1 MLQPK
6 RMKFRK
12 FHRGKRRGVE
22 SRGTEVSFGE
32 FGLQATEVC
41 WMTARQIEA
50 ARRAMVRYVKR
61 GGKIWVR
68 IFPDMPVTA
77 RAAETRMGSGKGAVD
92 HWVAVVKPGRM
103 IFEIA
108 GVSEEAAREAMT
120 LAGAKL
126 PIKTQFV
133 VREELLAGSEE

>member
-6 RMKFRK
+6 RMKHRK
-12 FHRGKRRGVE
+12 FHRGKRGGVE
-22 SRGTEVSFGE
+22 TRGTEVSFGE
-32 FGLQATEVC
+32 YGLQALETT

-50 ARRAMVRYVKR
+50 ARRAMVRFIKR

-68 IFPDMPVTA
+68 IFPDHPVTQK
-77 RAAETRMGSGKGAVD
+77 AAETRMGGGKGAVD
-92 HWVAVVKPGRM
+92 HWVAVVRQGRM

-108 GVSEEAAREAMT
+108 GVTEETARDAMRLAAF
-120 LAGAKL
+120 KL

-133 VREELLAGSEE
+133 VREELLSGSE